1 MARKPIDV
9 YRGLIA
15 TTIPSDVASHID
27 SVVGRYSTQVY
38 AGQKLTMH
46 LSRFV
51 EICCKLITFLDSR
64 NASDLSDLANAI
76 DVLDYFTSTSK
87 WWTMSREDPGFLL
100 RPPSR
105 DPREF
110 MLSLAAVQ
118 IGGDTSGRVAGA
130 SEKLARFFED
140 HGITDT
146 RVCEKLCERFVSS
159 WILLSGFVCR
169 SQGRNV
175 TTEGD
180 FEIAYDI
187 MRVLLFYTSLDDFKA
202 LTAIRRLAT
211 DPKIPKLA
219 EVSFTPGFERKLD
232 SSMAAR
238 LERSNEEKLAKIVP
252 SSPSASRN
260 LLTNSLKLLAQM
272 KAIEQGLIRIEENN
286 YDSLILGAM
295 EMLEQ
300 VGISQDNFRDETSV
314 KALFLAIQP
323 DKGTDEKI
331 GLLIRRLEGLLVDS
345 TGSKDF
351 LLQNAKL
358 IPRMIALLLL
368 LAGVT
373 KVSEIAGLQDA
384 DLKRGLILFHRLL
397 NG

>member
-1 MARKPIDV
+1 
-9 YRGLIA
+9 
-15 TTIPSDVASHID
+15 
-27 SVVGRYSTQVY
+27 
-38 AGQKLTMH
+38 MH

>member
-9 YRGLIA
+9 YHGLIA

-159 WILLSGFVCR
+159 WILLSGLVCK
-169 SQGRNV
+169 SQGRNI

-272 KAIEQGLIRIEENN
+272 KAIEQGLIRIEESN

-300 VGISQDNFRDETSV
+300 VGISQDSFRDETSV

-358 IPRMIALLLL
+358 IPRMVALLLL

-373 KVSEIAGLQDA
+373 KASEMAGLQDA
-384 DLKRGLILFHRLL
+384 DLKRGLILFQRLL

>member
-1 MARKPIDV
+1 MSRKPIDV
-9 YRGLIA
+9 YSGLIT
-15 TTIPSDVASHID
+15 TTIPADVASHID
-27 SVVGRYSTQVY
+27 SVVGRYSTQVF
-38 AGQKLTMH
+38 AGQKLTIH
-46 LSRFV
+46 LTRFV
-51 EICCKLITFLDSR
+51 EVCCKLITILDSR
-64 NASDLSDLANAI
+64 NTSDFPDLAGAI
-76 DVLDYFTSTSK
+76 DVLDHFTSTSK

-130 SEKLARFFED
+130 SEKLMRFFED

-146 RVCEKLCERFVSS
+146 KVCEKLCEHFVSS
-159 WILLSGFVCR
+159 WVLLSGFACK
-169 SQGRNV
+169 SQGRNI
-175 TTEGD
+175 TSESD

-187 MRVLLFYTSLDDFKA
+187 MRVLLFYTSVDDFKA

-219 EVSFTPGFERKLD
+219 EISFTPGFERKLD

-238 LERSNEEKLAKIVP
+238 LERSNEEKLAKIAT

-272 KAIEQGLIRIEENN
+272 KAIEQGLVRIEDNN
-286 YDSLILGAM
+286 YDSLIRGAM

-314 KALFLAIQP
+314 KALFLALQP
-323 DKGTDEKI
+323 DKGTDEKLS
-331 GLLIRRLEGLLVDS
+331 LLIRRLEGLVVDS
-345 TGSKDF
+345 TGSRDF

-358 IPRMIALLLL
+358 IPRMVALLLL

-373 KVSEIAGLQDA
+373 KASDMAGLQDA

>member
-159 WILLSGFVCR
+159 WILLSGLVCK
-169 SQGRNV
+169 SQGRNI

-272 KAIEQGLIRIEENN
+272 KAIEQGLIRIEESN

-300 VGISQDNFRDETSV
+300 VGISQDSFRDETSV

-323 DKGTDEKI
+323 DTGTDEKI

-358 IPRMIALLLL
+358 IPRMVALLLL

>member
-1 MARKPIDV
+1 
-9 YRGLIA
+9 
-15 TTIPSDVASHID
+15 
-27 SVVGRYSTQVY
+27 
-38 AGQKLTMH
+38 
-46 LSRFV
+46 
-51 EICCKLITFLDSR
+51 
-64 NASDLSDLANAI
+64 
-76 DVLDYFTSTSK
+76 
-87 WWTMSREDPGFLL
+87 
-100 RPPSR
+100 
-105 DPREF
+105 
-110 MLSLAAVQ
+110 LAAVQ
-118 IGGDTSGRVAGA
+118 IGGDTSGRIAGA
-130 SEKLARFFED
+130 SEKLLRFFED
-140 HGITDT
+140 HGITDAK
-146 RVCEKLCERFVSS
+146 VCEHLCERFVSS
-159 WILLSGFVCR
+159 WVILSGFACK

-180 FEIAYDI
+180 FEIGYDI

-219 EVSFTPGFERKLD
+219 GILFTPGFERKLD
-232 SSMAAR
+232 SSMASR
-238 LERSNEEKLAKIVP
+238 LERANEEKLAKIAS

-272 KAIEQGLIRIEENN
+272 KAIEQGLVRIEENN
-286 YDSLILGAM
+286 YDSLILGAI

-314 KALFLAIQP
+314 KALFLALQP
-323 DKGTDEKI
+323 DEGTDEKLA
-331 GLLIRRLEGLLVDS
+331 LLIRRLEGLLVDS
-345 TGSKDF
+345 TGSRDF

-358 IPRMIALLLL
+358 IPRMVALLLL

-373 KVSEIAGLQDA
+373 KASEMAGLQDA

>member
-15 TTIPSDVASHID
+15 TTIPSDVASHIN

-110 MLSLAAVQ
+110 MLSLAGVQ

-146 RVCEKLCERFVSS
+146 RVCEKLCERFASS
-159 WILLSGFVCR
+159 WILLSGFVCK
-169 SQGRNV
+169 SQGRNI

-187 MRVLLFYTSLDDFKA
+187 TRVLLFYTSLDDFKA